1 MALNAAEVLNTT
13 KARSS
18 QRACFLLQVKREQLA
33 GYLEVHQRVWPEMQ
47 DALSRCG
54 WRRYSL
60 FVRPDDGL
68 VVGYFE
74 SDDVNAALT
83 AMESQPVNAR
93 WQAEMAQ
100 YFVQPSGGIAQ
111 HGTRQQARTASSCP
125 PSSTRW
131 AMTPCNPTCSQCCR
145 GAS

>member
-1 MALNAAEVLNTT
+1 MAPPTPTPAPNGTNATPEHRPPPALPPDPSE
-13 KARSS
+13 ADIHSS

-111 HGTRQQARTASSCP
+111 QL
-125 PSSTRW
+125 
-131 AMTPCNPTCSQCCR
+131 SQYFFL
-145 GAS
+145 A